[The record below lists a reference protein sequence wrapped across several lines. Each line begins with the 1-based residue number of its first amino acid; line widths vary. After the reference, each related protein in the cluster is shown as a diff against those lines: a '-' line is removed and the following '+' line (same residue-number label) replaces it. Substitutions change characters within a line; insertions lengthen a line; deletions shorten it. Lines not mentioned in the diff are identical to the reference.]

1 MITHTLLNA
10 SSATWPLITQS
21 AQSAQ
26 VTFLLKTPVIY
37 VCKATSAQY
46 AMHALQLSMT
56 TFSVLLINYAYT
68 ANRQLCQQI
77 VRVLAAKISFWF
89 WM

>member
-26 VTFLLKTPVIY
+26 AIFLPKTHVIY
-37 VCKATSAQY
+37 VCKTTSAQY
-46 AMHALQLSMT
+46 AMHAL
-56 TFSVLLINYAYT
+56 
-68 ANRQLCQQI
+68 
-77 VRVLAAKISFWF
+77 
-89 WM
+89 